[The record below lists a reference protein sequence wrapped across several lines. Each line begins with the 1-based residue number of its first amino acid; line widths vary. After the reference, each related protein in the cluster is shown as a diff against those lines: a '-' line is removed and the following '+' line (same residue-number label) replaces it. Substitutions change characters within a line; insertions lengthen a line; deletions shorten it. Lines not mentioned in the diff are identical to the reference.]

1 MKNWDIQK
9 NMSQQTVGL
18 YVATTEKSHYE
29 VKVKLLSRV
38 RLFGTPWTIAYQAPP
53 SLGFSRQEYWSGL
66 PFPPPG
72 DLPDPGIKSNKQDSP
87 VTQKLKL
94 LDWKLKEL
102 LGWPKSSFSF
112 LSKNKRHIFHCHQE
126 LFLLFLSFFFFFFY
140 QELCSTTYSLFCSTT
155 FCHFSSGN
163 FIFPKLFIF
172 WANNCS
178 KCLIQSS
185 RELKV
190 FPLICKDWNKWTFKG
205 AVSGVYGRWI
215 RTFQSSCNSFCLGVK
230 EKCDLALSWCICIFC
245 WLILDTFC
253 WVLLS
258 VGLIGSSICWN

>member
-1 MKNWDIQK
+1 
-9 NMSQQTVGL
+9 MSQQTVGL

-72 DLPDPGIKSNKQDSP
+72 DLPDPGTKSNKQDSP

-126 LFLLFLSFFFFFFY
+126 LSFLFFLSFFLFFFF
-140 QELCSTTYSLFCSTT
+140 LPRTLFNNVFTVLFHYLLS
-155 FCHFSSGN
+155 FFFRQFHNS
-163 FIFPKLFIF
+163 IFPNLFIF
-172 WANNCS
+172 
-178 KCLIQSS
+178 
-185 RELKV
+185 
-190 FPLICKDWNKWTFKG
+190 
-205 AVSGVYGRWI
+205 
-215 RTFQSSCNSFCLGVK
+215 
-230 EKCDLALSWCICIFC
+230 
-245 WLILDTFC
+245 
-253 WVLLS
+253 
-258 VGLIGSSICWN
+258 

>member
-1 MKNWDIQK
+1 
-9 NMSQQTVGL
+9 MSQQTVGL

-112 LSKNKRHIFHCHQE
+112 LSKNKRHNFHCHQE
-126 LFLLFLSFFFFFFY
+126 LFLFFLSFFFFFFY

-163 FIFPKLFIF
+163 FIIP
-172 WANNCS
+172 
-178 KCLIQSS
+178 SS
-185 RELKV
+185 QNFL
-190 FPLICKDWNKWTFKG
+190 
-205 AVSGVYGRWI
+205 
-215 RTFQSSCNSFCLGVK
+215 SFEQTTVPS
-230 EKCDLALSWCICIFC
+230 ALYS
-245 WLILDTFC
+245 LP
-253 WVLLS
+253 
-258 VGLIGSSICWN
+258 GN